1 MVVFKKKNDQFYISD
16 GRVVAKR
23 NGIKVPT
30 TVTLYFEGE
39 DNTFTMWPGSIEERP
54 KCFQHSHSIY
64 PNSSGGWSFNPESR
78 FETVIYPYKDRI
90 GICPT
95 FVENFE
101 TIINFDNPVMIMNSR
116 KQECQVLLE
125 CSRGIWY
132 LSGASIVAKAF
143 GFKKPTSVI
152 LDFQFKDN
160 QFHMIEKS
168 AANTAN
174 TVEDLADKSPFII
187 LSSDSD
193 EDDDKDDDEDEDE
206 DEDEGDEDDDDDDNE
221 QDEDCRLFFAANDF
235 MVLDGN
241 DDDVFADDENSNR
254 YNNFD
259 VKVTESMAYKNQVF
273 HFPNLTS
280 KHALRPT
287 QKTIYIQDINTRR
300 VINCKILTS
309 SRYKYERYLG
319 DGWYQ
324 FKDEFQL
331 MPGDVLKCSV
341 QDPPHYLNVMIIRG
355 P

>member
-64 PNSSGGWSFNPESR
+64 PNSVGGWSFNPESS

-90 GICPT
+90 GICHN

-101 TIINFDNPVMIMNSR
+101 TIINFDNPVMIINSR
-116 KQECQVLLE
+116 KEECQVLLE
-125 CSRGIWY
+125 CSKGIWY
-132 LSGASIVAKAF
+132 LSGASKVAKAF
-143 GFKKPTSVI
+143 GFRKPTSVI
-152 LDFQFKDN
+152 LYFQFKDN
-160 QFHMIEKS
+160 RFHMIEKS
-168 AANTAN
+168 AANTSNSAAAPAN
-174 TVEDLADKSPFII
+174 KSPLII
-187 LSSDSD
+187 LSDDSD
-193 EDDDKDDDEDEDE
+193 EDDDKDEAEDEDEDE
-206 DEDEGDEDDDDDDNE
+206 DEDDEDDDDDDNE

-241 DDDVFADDENSNR
+241 DDDVVADDEHPNR
-254 YNNFD
+254 YNHFD
-259 VKVTESMAYKNQVF
+259 VKITESMAYKNQVL

-280 KHALRPT
+280 KHALRT
-287 QKTIYIQDINTRR
+287 SQKTIYIRDINTGR

-319 DGWYQ
+319 DGWYE
-324 FKDEFQL
+324 FKDELQL
-331 MPGDVLKCSV
+331 TPGDVLKFSV
-341 QDPPHYLNVMIIRG
+341 EDPPHYLNVLVIRAA
-355 P
+355 